1 MHARLGFEAADS
13 AFEADHWSP
22 EWGIQYHC
30 RVAKLALV
38 WDTSRLPVMYLWLW
52 FDTQHK
58 CVPIA
63 QLD

>member
-1 MHARLGFEAADS
+1 MHAPLGFGAAYS

-22 EWGIQYHC
+22 EWGIQHHC

-38 WDTSRLPVMYLWLW
+38 WDTSLLPVVCLWLW

-58 CVPIA
+58 CMPLA